1 MTETLQR
8 ILLVEDDQDIATL
21 ATMALSE
28 LGGFEVIHYFSG
40 ADALAAI
47 ESDAPD
53 LVLLDFSMPGMKGDE
68 IIAALKA
75 DPKTNH
81 LPVLF
86 MTASVMPSHVVR
98 LKELGAIDV
107 LKKPFD
113 PLTLSDKVREA
124 WAKGVS

>member
-1 MTETLQR
+1 MTKTLQR

-68 IIAALKA
+68 IIERLKA
-75 DPKTNH
+75 DDRTRH

-86 MTASVMPSHVVR
+86 MTASVMPSHVAR
-98 LKELGAIDV
+98 LMELGAIDV

-113 PLTLSDKVREA
+113 PLTLSDKIREA
-124 WAKGVS
+124 WTKGTS

>member
-1 MTETLQR
+1 MTTTLKR

-28 LGGFEVIHYFSG
+28 LGGFDVIHYFSG

-47 ESDAPD
+47 ESDRPD

-68 IIAALKA
+68 IIERLKA
-75 DPKTNH
+75 DERTKH

-86 MTASVMPSHVVR
+86 MTASVMPSHVTR
-98 LKELGAIDV
+98 LMELGAIDV

-124 WAKGVS
+124 WTKGTS

>member
-1 MTETLQR
+1 MTKTLQR

-28 LGGFEVIHYFSG
+28 LGGFDVIHYFSG

-68 IIAALKA
+68 IIEALKS
-75 DPKTNH
+75 DDRTRH

-86 MTASVMPSHVVR
+86 MTASVMPSHVAR
-98 LKELGAIDV
+98 LMELGAIDV

-124 WAKGVS
+124 WTKGTS